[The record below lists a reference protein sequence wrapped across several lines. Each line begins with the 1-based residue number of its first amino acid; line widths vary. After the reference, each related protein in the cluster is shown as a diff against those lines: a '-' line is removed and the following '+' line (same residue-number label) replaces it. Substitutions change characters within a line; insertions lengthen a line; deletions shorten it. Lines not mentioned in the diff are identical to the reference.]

1 MTKMTTMK
9 MTTMATKH
17 LGASA
22 ALLGLLALLT
32 ANTPAV
38 AQQGPEP
45 WRQVADVAAA
55 GWSADSLEEARRYAS
70 EIGTTAALVIERG
83 RVIAA
88 WGDVT
93 TPHNVFSIRKSLLG
107 ALYGIG
113 VERGE
118 IDLSA
123 TLADL
128 EIDDEPPLTERE
140 RTARVVDLLR
150 ARSGVYHTAAFET
163 SGMIEYRP
171 ERDSHEPGRHWFYN
185 NWDFNTLA
193 TIHRELTGEE
203 VFPAFAE
210 RLARPLG
217 MQDFRLDA
225 HTRYRIEPEK
235 SIHPAYLFFLSARD
249 LARFGQLWLQEGR
262 WGEEQLVP
270 AAWMRA
276 SLTSYSEAFDG
287 GYGYMSW
294 WTYPASFAAEYGY
307 EQLRNYDSY
316 MTTGSGG
323 QALWIVPDLEL
334 VFVHLHER
342 VNDSA
347 VGSPEYWTLL
357 DRIVA
362 ARVGTA
368 YRGSGASMAPA
379 ADPPLTDVRPQ
390 PLGSARPIGAEIME
404 GRMRQ

>member
-1 MTKMTTMK
+1 
-9 MTTMATKH
+9 
-17 LGASA
+17 
-22 ALLGLLALLT
+22 
-32 ANTPAV
+32 
-38 AQQGPEP
+38 
-45 WRQVADVAAA
+45 
-55 GWSADSLEEARRYAS
+55 
-70 EIGTTAALVIERG
+70 
-83 RVIAA
+83 
-88 WGDVT
+88 
-93 TPHNVFSIRKSLLG
+93 
-107 ALYGIG
+107 
-113 VERGE
+113 
-118 IDLSA
+118 
-123 TLADL
+123 
-128 EIDDEPPLTERE
+128 
-140 RTARVVDLLR
+140 
-150 ARSGVYHTAAFET
+150 
-163 SGMIEYRP
+163 MIEYRP